1 MADIEVEYG
10 TGSTTS
16 NSYCSLATADIY
28 HEEHRLHVTDWTGAT
43 DDDKEIALK
52 WATWLLDDLVEWDGY
67 KYNNTTGAIQ
77 ALEWPRGGVTEKSGI
92 FIETDEIP
100 TWLQFATA
108 EFARYLIATDRTEEE
123 KTRGY
128 SWLKAGSLSMQ
139 INKTDRTWT
148 MPDSVWSMVKF
159 YGTKTKAQERVLE
172 RM

>member
-1 MADIEVEYG
+1 MAEIEVEYG

-16 NSYCSLATADIY
+16 NSYCSLATADTY
-28 HEEHRLHVTDWTGAT
+28 HEEHRLHVSDWTGAT

-92 FIETDEIP
+92 FIDTDEIP

-108 EFARYLIATDRTEEE
+108 EMARYLIASDRTLEA

-128 SWLKAGSLSMQ
+128 SWLKAGNLSMQ
-139 INKTDRTWT
+139 ISKTDRVAT
-148 MPDSVWSMVKF
+148 MPDAVWNMVKF
-159 YGTKTKAQERVLE
+159 YGTKTKAQERTLE